1 MHISMY
7 IYLFLDYAKLA
18 LFSAETLR
26 KTHLSAG
33 YRYFFTKFAADFNKT
48 ELDKVSDRGI
58 DGNKCKSKAIQ
69 ITENFRNERRSSF
82 LFVYLLRNFG
92 IFI

>member
-48 ELDKVSDRGI
+48 ELDKMTG
-58 DGNKCKSKAIQ
+58 GLMETNPKAKPSK
-69 ITENFRNERRSSF
+69 
-82 LFVYLLRNFG
+82 
-92 IFI
+92 

>member
-48 ELDKVSDRGI
+48 ELDKVIG
-58 DGNKCKSKAIQ
+58 GLMETNPKAKPSK
-69 ITENFRNERRSSF
+69 
-82 LFVYLLRNFG
+82 
-92 IFI
+92 